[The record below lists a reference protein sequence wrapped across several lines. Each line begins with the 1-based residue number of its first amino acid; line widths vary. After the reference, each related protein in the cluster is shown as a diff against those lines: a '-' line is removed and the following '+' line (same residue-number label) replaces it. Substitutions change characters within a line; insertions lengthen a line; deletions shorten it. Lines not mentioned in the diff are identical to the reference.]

1 MQFEIRDIF
10 RYSSSASLDD
20 VVYAIRYEFN
30 ESGSS
35 AADPHLNNEVYRYFL
50 DLDPVSSG
58 DLVAWNSVATS
69 SGIDITFGDDE
80 EVVPNHALQYYI
92 DDKDIIKGW
101 VTASHGENW
110 DTFSSNLA
118 TTMSASLA
126 ERVDSQPTTV
136 FHWPSGS
143 HTIDGL
149 EIQSGSVWGPF

>member
-1 MQFEIRDIF
+1 MQFEIRDAF
-10 RYSSSASLDD
+10 RYTSSASLAD

-35 AADPHLNNEVYRYFL
+35 AADPHLNNETHRYFL
-50 DLDPVSSG
+50 ELDPVPSSVF
-58 DLVAWNSVATS
+58 VAWNSVATS
-69 SGIDITFGDDE
+69 S
-80 EVVPNHALQYYI
+80 L
-92 DDKDIIKGW
+92 KGW
-101 VTASHGENW
+101 VQDSHGGNW
-110 DTFSSNLA
+110 GTFTSSLA

-149 EIQSGSVWGPF
+149 EMQSGSNWSAF